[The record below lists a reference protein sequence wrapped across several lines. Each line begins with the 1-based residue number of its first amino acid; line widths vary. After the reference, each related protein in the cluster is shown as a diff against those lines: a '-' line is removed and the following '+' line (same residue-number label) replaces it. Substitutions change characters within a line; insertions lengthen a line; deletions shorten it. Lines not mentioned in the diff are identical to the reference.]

1 MNGGYVDGI
10 FYGVMV
16 TLGWEKYLSCDPA
29 RPMVFELPETP
40 VKEIGR
46 QIIEKFRLTGLK
58 MLGNT
63 EAKVRKV
70 AIAGHILGGD
80 NDTITWIEQEGIELV
95 IAMELIDFTVS
106 EYIRDSAMLQRPKA
120 ILAVGHFNTEE
131 PGMEYMVRYIP
142 EALGTAI
149 PCRYIQ
155 SGDMY
160 EFMTV

>member
-1 MNGGYVDGI
+1 
-10 FYGVMV
+10 MV
-16 TLGWEKYLSCDPA
+16 TLGWEKYLCCDPV
-29 RPMVFELPETP
+29 RPMVFEIPETP

-46 QIIEKFRLTGLK
+46 LIMEKFHLTGLK

-70 AIAGHILGGD
+70 AIASHILGGD
-80 NDTITWIEQEGIELV
+80 NDMITRIDQENIDLL
-95 IAMELIDFTVS
+95 ISMELIDFTVS
-106 EYIRDSAMLQRPKA
+106 EYIRDSAMLGMPKA

-131 PGMEYMVRYIP
+131 PGMEYMVSYIP
-142 EALGTAI
+142 KALGEAV

-160 EFMTV
+160 EFMTA

>member
-10 FYGVMV
+10 FHGVMI
-16 TLGWEKYLSCDPA
+16 TLGWEKYLCCDPS
-29 RPMVFELPETP
+29 RPMVFEMPETS

-46 QIIEKFRLTGLK
+46 LIMEKFHLTGLK

-63 EAKVRKV
+63 EAKVKKV
-70 AIAGHILGGD
+70 AIASHILGGD
-80 NDTITWIEQEGIELV
+80 NDMITWIDQEKIDLL
-95 IAMELIDFTVS
+95 ISMELIDFTVS
-106 EYIRDSAMLQRPKA
+106 EYIRDSAMLGMPKA

-131 PGMEYMVRYIP
+131 PGMEYMVSYIP
-142 EALGTAI
+142 EALGEAV

-160 EFMTV
+160 EFMTA